1 MGRLVY
7 RGRWTLL
14 ALSLVAALLIAPL
27 AMSGRVTG
35 GGFEDS
41 RTGSAIA
48 ARWSEQWYGGQSP
61 DVVVLYR
68 HPAVKVRDPRYKKA
82 VHDSLRRLPDAYV
95 RRMTTYWTTGS
106 KEMVS
111 GDEHSTYA
119 LITLK
124 GGKRESYAA
133 IAGRLRSARNLYVK
147 VGGAVPTQ
155 AELDA
160 QAAADLSRAA
170 AIGGPV
176 LLVLLVAVFG
186 SLVAALLP
194 LLVGALAVLCAL
206 ALLPEVSVYFWYAVM
221 LLGLGLAAG
230 HSLLVLRTFREEL
243 RAGASKEEAVARTMA
258 SAGRAVAVSGA
269 TVAASLLALLLF
281 PQPFLRSIGLGAA
294 AVALVAAVA
303 ALTVLPA
310 LLGILG
316 SRVDALRLVPDFGSV
331 RQDGGLWHAVAS
343 GVVRRPVAYLVVVTV
358 VLVSLSA
365 PLSHLQFRNA
375 DHRALPAASD
385 SRLVAE
391 ALDRDFPGKALS
403 PIDVH
408 VLADGALYARSFMEQ
423 VERLPHVT
431 GVDVAGESRK
441 NGDVRLAVR
450 HDLDP
455 MSAQAEA
462 LVTSIRS
469 LAPGPDV
476 RQVVV
481 GGPTAARLDLSDSLS
496 ATLPWLALVVCAVMS
511 VLLCA
516 GSGSLVLPVRALTAM
531 VLSVGASFGVLAWA
545 FQGGWLG
552 FAGPVDVSVALLIVV
567 VLFGLSVSYE
577 VYLVSRA
584 RSEWLSKGD
593 HAGAVAAGLRETGG
607 VITGAALLPM
617 AVAGAF
623 ATAGITVVRLLG
635 VGLCVA
641 IAVDAVLVRVLLG
654 PASLRLLGSVS
665 WWPLRPRERAEPRE
679 DPPPPPL
686 PPADRRPITA
696 GGSDQRPMLTL
707 KGRPAVFGADT
718 DPVPVPAEPAEL
730 DRPAWEK
737 VAEGRTR
744 AVRANTDGSGWKWVE
759 VDE

>member
-27 AMSGRVTG
+27 ARSGRVTG
-35 GGFEDS
+35 GGFEDP

-95 RRMTTYWTTGS
+95 RRMATYWTTGS

-124 GGKRESYAA
+124 GAKRESYAA

-160 QAAADLSRAA
+160 QAAADLGRAA
-170 AIGGPV
+170 AVGAPV

-206 ALLPEVSVYFWYAVM
+206 ALLPEVSVYSWYAVM

-230 HSLLVLRTFREEL
+230 HSLLMLRTFREEL
-243 RAGASKEEAVARTMA
+243 RGGASNEEAVARTMA

-294 AVALVAAVA
+294 AVALIAAVA
-303 ALTVLPA
+303 ALTLLPA

-316 SRVDALRLVPDFGSV
+316 SRVDALRPVPDLPQG
-331 RQDGGLWHAVAS
+331 GGLWHAVAS
-343 GVVRRPVAYLVVVTV
+343 GVVRRPVAYLVAVTV

-365 PLSHLQFRNA
+365 PLSHLQFGNA

-391 ALDRDFPGKALS
+391 ALDRDFRGNALS

-408 VLADGALYARSFMEQ
+408 VLADGVLYARPFMEQ

-469 LAPGPDV
+469 LTPEPEV

-481 GGPTAARLDLSDSLS
+481 GGSTAARLDLSGSLS

-531 VLSVGASFGVLAWA
+531 ALSVGASFGVLAWA

-584 RSEWLSKGD
+584 RSEWLRTGD

-641 IAVDAVLVRVLLG
+641 IAVDAVLVCVLLG
-654 PASLRLLGSVS
+654 PASLWLLGSAS
-665 WWPLRPRERAEPRE
+665 WWPLRPRERAGPRE
-679 DPPPPPL
+679 DPPPLPL